1 MTTPSIN
8 KIVAAATSQ
17 EPIAG
22 EILLAKDE
30 KRFVVGDPGT
40 NYVFKSG
47 KIRCAVDG
55 TISSSDPAEIEEL
68 KWFPEYTEA
77 HAELIQEAAG
87 GLSTLVNLSETTR

>member
-1 MTTPSIN
+1 MSTTPIN
-8 KIVAAATSQ
+8 KVVAAATSQ

-22 EILLAKDE
+22 EILLAKEE

-40 NYVFKSG
+40 NYVFRSG
-47 KIRCAVDG
+47 KVRCAVDG
-55 TISSSDPAEIEEL
+55 TISSSDPKEIEEL

-77 HAELIQEAAG
+77 HADLIQEAVN

>member
-1 MTTPSIN
+1 MSTPSIN
-8 KIVAAATSQ
+8 KLVAASTAPAVS
-17 EPIAG
+17 G
-22 EILLAKDE
+22 ELLLAKDE

-47 KIRCAVDG
+47 KVRCAVDG

-68 KWFPEYTEA
+68 SWFPEYTEA
-77 HAELIQEAAG
+77 HAELIQEAVN